1 MTRVDAIRE
10 LKIALVNDDER
21 RFIAILE
28 EFRATTAIMLY
39 LSVVER
45 WEGIADLP
53 DKARKWI
60 VKRVGGKTANKLEN
74 PFPIIKDVP

>member
-1 MTRVDAIRE
+1 MTRVDAIKE

-39 LSVVER
+39 LSVIEE
-45 WEGIADLP
+45 WQDIMDSPDLQAN
-53 DKARKWI
+53 KARKWI
-60 VKRVGGKTANKLEN
+60 VKRVGGKTANKL
-74 PFPIIKDVP
+74 IKDVVQ

>member
-1 MTRVDAIRE
+1 MTRVDAIKE

-28 EFRATTAIMLY
+28 EFRATTAIVLY
-39 LSVVER
+39 LSVIEQ
-45 WEGIADLP
+45 WQGIGDLP

-60 VKRVGGKTANKLEN
+60 VKRVGGKTASKLL
-74 PFPIIKDVP
+74 FPIGMSNEI